1 MRYSKSYN
9 KQNDVTYVYKVEE
22 NYWDKEKKQAR
33 NKRKLI
39 GKIDPVTGDIV
50 PTKKRGSTSTETADQ
65 PDYKLM
71 YEATKKALE
80 DKEQQI
86 IKIKKE
92 FSDYV
97 NEEKEILSEI
107 EKVLKERKNKADV
120 LEKKYKINGE

>member
-1 MRYSKSYN
+1 
-9 KQNDVTYVYKVEE
+9 
-22 NYWDKEKKQAR
+22 
-33 NKRKLI
+33 
-39 GKIDPVTGDIV
+39 
-50 PTKKRGSTSTETADQ
+50 
-65 PDYKLM
+65 M

-107 EKVLKERKNKADV
+107 EKVLKVRKNKSDV